1 MSSPTAPRVL
11 VEPESALIDDARQIS
26 LLDFAPGEAV
36 TLVATLQQND
46 GSTWRSEAV
55 FVADAEGSVDLT
67 TSAPVSGSYGAASP
81 MGVVWSMRQTGEAQ
95 PPGTPFD
102 QTAPLTVHLAAS
114 AASSS
119 AEGRFEQHFL
129 GPGVDVRPIHEDGIV
144 GTLFT
149 PPERGPHGLVVVLS
163 GSGGGLMEARAS
175 LFAAH
180 GYAALALGYFG
191 APGLPPTISQ
201 IPLEYFERA
210 LHWARRTLAP
220 DFVAVAGV
228 SRGGELSLLLGSTM
242 PELIDA
248 VIAYVPSSVTNGV
261 LNAGRPGEHRHAP
274 AWSWRGRNLPVLAQD
289 NPRADWALFDD
300 APAPKRQTPAFL
312 AALEDT
318 QAVSRS
324 SIAVER
330 IGGPVM
336 LVSGRDDALWPSAR
350 FGELIAQRL
359 EAARHPH
366 PVVHLSYED
375 AGHVITYPHAP
386 TTMLARPHPVSRIDI
401 AFGGT
406 AAGNAFA
413 CEQSWPAVLAFLT
426 AAREARK
433 GG

>member
-46 GSTWRSEAV
+46 GSTWQSEAV

-102 QTAPLTVHLAAS
+102 QTAPLTIHLAAS

-149 PPERGPHGLVVVLS
+149 PPEPGPHGLVVVLS

-312 AALEDT
+312 AALEDA

-350 FGELIAQRL
+350 FGELIAQQL

-375 AGHVITYPHAP
+375 AGHVITYPYAP

>member
-1 MSSPTAPRVL
+1 MLHPTVPRVL
-11 VEPESALIDDARQIS
+11 VEPESAIIDVARHIS
-26 LLDFAPGEAV
+26 LLGFAPGEAV
-36 TLVATLQQND
+36 TLIATLRQND
-46 GSTWRSEAV
+46 GSTWRSDAV
-55 FVADAEGSVDLT
+55 FVADSEGSADLT
-67 TSAPVSGSYGAASP
+67 TSAPVSGTYGAASS
-81 MGVVWSMRQTGEAQ
+81 MGVVWSMRQTGEAL

-102 QTAPLTVHLAAS
+102 QTAPLTVHLSAHAAS
-114 AASSS
+114 GR

-129 GPGVDVRPIHEDGIV
+129 SPGIDVRPIREDGIV

-149 PPERGPHGLVVVLS
+149 PPESVPHGLVVVLS

-191 APGLPPTISQ
+191 APGLPPTLSQ
-201 IPLEYFERA
+201 IPLEYFQRA
-210 LHWARRTLAP
+210 LHWARRTLTP

-228 SRGGELSLLLGSTM
+228 SRGGELALLLGSTM

-274 AWSWRGRNLPVLAQD
+274 AWSWRGRNLPVLARD

-300 APAPKRQTPAFL
+300 APAPRRQTPAFL
-312 AALEDT
+312 AALEDA
-318 QAVSRS
+318 QAVSRA

-350 FGELIAQRL
+350 FGELIAERL

-366 PVVHLSYED
+366 PVVHLSYDD
-375 AGHVITYPHAP
+375 AGHTITYPYAP
-386 TTMLARPHPVSRIDI
+386 TTALARPHPVSRIDL
-401 AFGGT
+401 AYGGT
-406 AAGNAFA
+406 EAGNAFA
-413 CEQSWPAVLAFLT
+413 CEQSWPEVLAFLA
-426 AAREARK
+426 AAREARN